1 MRSVRFSIIPAGS
14 IRVRERP
21 PGPKMFF
28 NNSRKRVRRGFTLVE
43 IVVAVFLLAMAVLM
57 FGAFYPTAA
66 RTSRMSGN
74 HSQAISE
81 VQHKV
86 DQLRAVGYG
95 RLTYSELRAASI
107 IDASPNASPFR
118 FEAVDNVATLLPNPV
133 GTITVASA
141 GTDLSRVT
149 VRISWSGAPS
159 KAMEGSHEVTVLI
172 ANQ

>member
-1 MRSVRFSIIPAGS
+1 M
-14 IRVRERP
+14 
-21 PGPKMFF
+21 
-28 NNSRKRVRRGFTLVE
+28 
-43 IVVAVFLLAMAVLM
+43 AMAVLT

-74 HSQAISE
+74 HSQAVSE

-95 RLTYSELRAASI
+95 RLTHSELSAARI
-107 IDASPNASPFR
+107 IDPSPTGMPYR
-118 FEAVDNVATLLPNPV
+118 FDGVDGLANLLPNAQ
-133 GTITVASA
+133 GTINITSA

-149 VRISWSGAPS
+149 IRITWSGAPA
-159 KAMEGSHEVTVLI
+159 KANEGTHEVTILV